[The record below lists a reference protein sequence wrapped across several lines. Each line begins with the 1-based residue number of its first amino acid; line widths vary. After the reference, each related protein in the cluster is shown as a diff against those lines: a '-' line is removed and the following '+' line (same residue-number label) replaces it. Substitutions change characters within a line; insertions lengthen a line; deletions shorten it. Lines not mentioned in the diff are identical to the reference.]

1 MTINIPSQVRSALYV
16 LLVIGSP
23 IVGYLAIAQPDIIG
37 PNEVGLWSALTA
49 AIALLARLNLTPDAP
64 KA

>member
-1 MTINIPSQVRSALYV
+1 MTINIPSQIRSALYI

-37 PNEVGLWSALTA
+37 PNEVALWSALTA
-49 AIALLARLNLTPDAP
+49 AIALLARLNLTPDP
-64 KA
+64 KL